1 MRIGPCTEEVAHRR
15 LRIGPL
21 HAGPCAKN
29 LPFFLVL
36 VYTGAFNK
44 NMSTSD
50 SSPFILAITAC
61 PTGIAHTYMAAENL
75 EAAAEKLGYRIKIE
89 THGSIGVEGHFST
102 QDIEEADAIV
112 IGADTVI
119 AKDRFHGKRLVA
131 TGVDEAIKHPEQLLT
146 KSLEAAAWKGEDKG
160 ASESEA
166 EDAAEDAG
174 LRGIGQTM
182 YKALM
187 NGVSHMIPFVVTG
200 GLLIAVA
207 LSLGGTPTPEGLSIP
222 EDSFWNT
229 LNELGGLAFSLMVP
243 VLSGYIA
250 VGIADRPGLAPGLI
264 TGLIATTG
272 SLYGSE
278 AGAGFLGGIVTGI
291 LSGYVAL
298 AIKKI
303 PVHKFIAPIWPI
315 IVIPIFT
322 TLIVGL
328 AFIYFIGAPIAT
340 AFEAMT
346 EYLGGLEGSSAIVL
360 GLIIGAMIAFD
371 MGGPFNKTAFLFS
384 GGMIAAGNAAP
395 MGMAAAAIAVPP
407 LAVGVAT
414 LLRRGWFNK
423 AEKDSGIAALFMGFF
438 GITEGAIPLAA
449 ARPLQVIPA
458 NVVGGAVAGA
468 MAGAFGVQD
477 HVMHGGP
484 IVAVLGAVDH
494 VAWFFLSLLCGV
506 AVCAALMLLLIRLT
520 QRSPQADEATESTAL
535 PLLDASTI
543 SLDEPLGNDSEAVIK
558 SLVSLA
564 AADGRISDAAV
575 VTDAA
580 LVRESQHST
589 GVGHGVA
596 IPHARS
602 AGVTTPTLAF
612 ARLPEGGITWGAGEG
627 PTSLAFLIAVPDDA
641 GKQHLKLL
649 STLARAIMKEDF
661 RAQLHEA
668 SSREEAEGII
678 SSVLQVKPQAAVES

>member
-1 MRIGPCTEEVAHRR
+1 
-15 LRIGPL
+15 
-21 HAGPCAKN
+21 
-29 LPFFLVL
+29 
-36 VYTGAFNK
+36 
-44 NMSTSD
+44 MSTSD

-112 IGADTVI
+112 IGADTTI
-119 AKDRFHGKRLVA
+119 AKDRFHGKRLEA

-146 KSLEAAAWKGEDKG
+146 KSLEAAAWKGEDEG

-423 AEKDSGIAALFMGFF
+423 AETDSGIAALFMGFF

>member
-1 MRIGPCTEEVAHRR
+1 
-15 LRIGPL
+15 
-21 HAGPCAKN
+21 
-29 LPFFLVL
+29 
-36 VYTGAFNK
+36 
-44 NMSTSD
+44 MSTSD

-89 THGSIGVEGHFST
+89 THGSIGVEGNFSA
-102 QDIEEADAIV
+102 QDIEQADAIV

-146 KSLEAAAWKGEDKG
+146 KSLEAAEWKGEDKG
-160 ASESEA
+160 TSASEA
-166 EDAAEDAG
+166 EDTAEDAG

-346 EYLGGLEGSSAIVL
+346 EYLGGLQGSSAIVL

-371 MGGPFNKTAFLFS
+371 MGGPFNKTAFLFG

-484 IVAVLGAVDH
+484 IVAVLGAVDQ
-494 VAWFFLSLLCGV
+494 VAWFFVSMLCGV

-520 QRSPQADEATESTAL
+520 QRSPETEENTEEPTVL
-535 PLLDASTI
+535 PLLGTSTI

-564 AADGRISDAAV
+564 AADGRISDAAAV
-575 VTDAA
+575 ADAA
-580 LVRESQHST
+580 LARESQHST

-612 ARLPEGGITWGAGEG
+612 ARLPEGGITWGTGEG

-661 RAQLHEA
+661 RAQLHAA
-668 SSREEAEGII
+668 SSREEAEEVIA
-678 SSVLQVKPQAAVES
+678 SVLQVEPQAAEES

>member
-1 MRIGPCTEEVAHRR
+1 M
-15 LRIGPL
+15 
-21 HAGPCAKN
+21 
-29 LPFFLVL
+29 
-36 VYTGAFNK
+36 
-44 NMSTSD
+44 
-50 SSPFILAITAC
+50 ILAITAC

-75 EAAAEKLGYRIKIE
+75 EAAAAELGYRIKIE
-89 THGSIGVEGHFST
+89 THGSIGVEGTFSSK
-102 QDIEEADAIV
+102 DIDEADAIV

-119 AKDRFHGKRLVA
+119 AKDRFRGKRLAA
-131 TGVDEAIKHPEQLLT
+131 TGVDEAIKQPKELLT
-146 KSLEAAAWKGEDKG
+146 RALSAAKWEGKTSNDKPQGNQGEETSG
-160 ASESEA
+160 SATGVRAVGET
-166 EDAAEDAG
+166 
-174 LRGIGQTM
+174 L

-200 GLLIAVA
+200 GLLIAIA
-207 LSLGGTPTPEGLSIP
+207 LSIGGTPTPEGLAIP

-243 VLSGYIA
+243 ILSGYIA

-298 AIKKI
+298 GIKKI
-303 PVHKFIAPIWPI
+303 PVNKYIAPIWPI

-328 AFIYFIGAPIAT
+328 VFIYFVGAPVAG

-346 EYLGGLEGSSAIVL
+346 EYLAGMEGSSVIVL
-360 GLIIGAMIAFD
+360 GLVIGAMIAFD
-371 MGGPFNKTAFLFS
+371 MGGPFNKTAFLFG

-395 MGMAAAAIAVPP
+395 MGMAATAIAVPP

-414 LLRRGWFNK
+414 LVRRAWFNK
-423 AEKDSGIAALFMGFF
+423 AEKDAGIAALFMGFF

-458 NVVGGAVAGA
+458 NVIGGAVAGA
-468 MAGAFGVQD
+468 LAGVLGVTD

-484 IVAVLGAVDH
+484 IVAVLGAVDNI
-494 VAWFFLSLLCGV
+494 VGFFIALLIGV
-506 AVCAALMLLLIRLT
+506 VVCASVMLLLIGLT
-520 QRSPQADEATESTAL
+520 QRGKAQSKAARQDNRDAAGIAKEDVSEASAQDQ
-535 PLLDASTI
+535 PLLSAATVT
-543 SLDEPLGNDSEAVIK
+543 LDHNLGNDRDEIIN
-558 SLVSLA
+558 SLVTLVSPRL
-564 AADGRISDAAV
+564 SDPSG
-575 VTDAA
+575 VTKAA
-580 LVRESQHST
+580 LERESKHST

-596 IPHARS
+596 IPHARTS
-602 AGVTTPTLAF
+602 GVNVPTLAF
-612 ARLPEGGITWGAGEG
+612 ARLPKGITWADGEDL
-627 PTSLAFLIAVPDDA
+627 TTMVFLIAVPEDA

-649 STLARAIMKEDF
+649 SKLARAIMQDDF
-661 RAQLHEA
+661 RARLQSATSKEEAVDIISTTLDPASLPA
-668 SSREEAEGII
+668 SS
-678 SSVLQVKPQAAVES
+678 